1 MEDLIRYGI
10 YLIEIATEKTELK
23 GSKQLSVI
31 YDRTEMTRANQD
43 TQLMKF
49 SISFI
54 SMLQDYYAERLAM
67 FYVIGANWMYRIAFA
82 VMKPFLA
89 QKTKDKVRI

>member
-1 MEDLIRYGI
+1 MIRYGI

-31 YDRTEMTRANQD
+31 YDRTEMKRANQD

-49 SISFI
+49 SFSFI
-54 SMLQDYYAERLAM
+54 SIVQDYYAEKKQAI

-82 VMKPFLA
+82 VMKSILA
-89 QKTKDKVRI
+89 